1 VSDHDFVEAVG
12 RDAITRR
19 LRRLE
24 VRLDGLS
31 DELAANQREY
41 EELQSAYRTALA
53 EHDQLST
60 KLRLL
65 DIGEIE
71 EVPV

>member
-1 VSDHDFVEAVG
+1 MSEHDFVEAIG

-24 VRLDGLS
+24 VRLDALN

-41 EELQSAYRTALA
+41 EELQAAYRTALA
-53 EHDQLST
+53 EHDQHAT

-65 DIGEIE
+65 DIGEME
-71 EVPV
+71 LEPK